1 MNGYPEHI
9 SLVERDPDIRELIVR
24 QALQPLGYQVQTAD
38 DAGAAII
45 HTHSVVSIELRL
57 KTR

>member
-9 SLVERDPDIRELIVR
+9 SLVERDPDIRELMVR
-24 QALQPLGYQVQTAD
+24 EALQPLGYQVQIAD

-45 HTHSVVSIELRL
+45 HTHSVVSIEWRL